1 MKTSL
6 YQKSFA
12 KYNIQVLDVSEE
24 VQQQIQISIFS
35 FKYDGLTPEEYPA
48 HGGGC
53 RVPENQRRTGVDNGV
68 HGDSLDMGIRFTHQT
83 PIGCGLV
90 IS

>member
-24 VQQQIQISIFS
+24 VQQQIQISIFA
-35 FKYDGLTPEEYPA
+35 FKYDGLTPENIRLMVAAAEYLKTKGA
-48 HGGGC
+48 QALIMGA
-53 RVPENQRRTGVDNGV
+53 RR
-68 HGDSLDMGIRFTHQT
+68 F
-83 PIGCGLV
+83 P
-90 IS
+90 